1 MPAAS
6 RARVPLVVGG
16 LFLALVLIGCPSPPP
31 PSVACIDFEG
41 QPLGTQYGGPAGHTS
56 GDVVFTANGIAV
68 AVVDFVF
75 VGGGGTFNVATID
88 TAMGTD
94 QDMGTNNI
102 NLAFDFTQLQFEPAK
117 VTLDFLDLGG
127 FENVAVNGSTVFAG
141 ELSAAPATVGGATV
155 TVTTTP
161 VPGGVSG
168 TLELTGAIEMV
179 QVGGQEFWLDDVCAS
194 R

>member
-1 MPAAS
+1 
-6 RARVPLVVGG
+6 
-16 LFLALVLIGCPSPPP
+16 
-31 PSVACIDFEG
+31 
-41 QPLGTQYGGPAGHTS
+41 
-56 GDVVFTANGIAV
+56 V

-127 FENVAVNGSTVFAG
+127 FENLAVNGSTLFAG

-168 TLELTGAIEMV
+168 TLELTGAIDMV